1 MLRVLPAL
9 TTFADMTII
18 IIIIT
23 ALVSWQAFNNPE
35 LRSKMLFIPSAVKE
49 RGETYRF
56 LSHGFIH
63 ADFMHLIFNM
73 YALYI
78 FGKSAEVG
86 FQYLFGATFG
96 NVAYLLFY
104 LAAIAASSF
113 VVYMRNQDNPG
124 YSALGASGA
133 VAAVMWPYIMFAPW
147 NWFVFP
153 PLPAI
158 LLGFGYIAYSH
169 YADKRGGTNIGHN
182 AHLWGAIFGL
192 VVYVVL
198 SAFLEPA
205 ILQHFWAEL
214 LQPKGPGY

>member
-1 MLRVLPAL
+1 MTLIIIAITCVISYLAFNDPAL
-9 TTFADMTII
+9 RAK
-18 IIIIT
+18 
-23 ALVSWQAFNNPE
+23 L
-35 LRSKMLFIPSAVKE
+35 LFIPSAVKNQ
-49 RGETYRF
+49 GEYYRF
-56 LSHGFIH
+56 ITHGFIH
-63 ADFMHLIFNM
+63 ADFMHLLFNM

-78 FGKSAEVG
+78 FGGAAEMAFG
-86 FQYLFGATFG
+86 FLFGVTFSKL
-96 NVAYLLFY
+96 AYLLFY
-104 LAAIAASSF
+104 LVAIAASSYVDF
-113 VVYMRNQDNPG
+113 ARHQDNRG

-147 NWFVFP
+147 NWFIFP

-192 VVYVVL
+192 VAYVVL
-198 SAFLEPA
+198 CAFLNQG

-214 LQPKGPGY
+214 LQPKGPGGF

>member
-1 MLRVLPAL
+1 
-9 TTFADMTII
+9 MTII

-35 LRSKMLFIPSAVKE
+35 LRAKMLFIPTAIKN
-49 RGETYRF
+49 RGEAYRF

-63 ADFMHLIFNM
+63 ADFMHLLFNM

-78 FGKSAEVG
+78 FGDAAVYAFKL
-86 FQYLFGATFG
+86 LFGATFG
-96 NVAYLLFY
+96 NVAFLLFY
-104 LAAIAASSF
+104 LAAIAASSY
-113 VVYMRNQDNPG
+113 VEYMRSQDNPG
-124 YSALGASGA
+124 YTALGASGA

-147 NWFVFP
+147 NWFIFP

-169 YADKRGGTNIGHN
+169 YADQRGGSNIGHN

-192 VVYVVL
+192 ITYVTL

-205 ILQHFWAEL
+205 ILQTFWVQL
-214 LQPKGPGY
+214 LQPSGPF